1 MGVVR
6 RRKTGLLS
14 RLADYLSVASL
25 ILAVALAAAY
35 FGRIGEQ
42 EYTGRF
48 VVMDGDSLEMDGIRF
63 RLEGIDAPEARQTCR
78 KAGADWPCGREA
90 ARYLRKLVDEG
101 GVVCTSLGLD
111 KYERILAR
119 CETGSREIN
128 REMVAG
134 GWAVSFGGYF
144 VDEAL
149 ARDKKL
155 GVWAGDFMRPGD
167 WREIHGDALE
177 SSGSSD
183 WLDAIAARMRMV
195 WQWMSNF

>member
-1 MGVVR
+1 MVR
-6 RRKTGLLS
+6 RRKSGLLN

-25 ILAVALAAAY
+25 IVVIALVTAY
-35 FGRIGEQ
+35 FGRLGEQ
-42 EYTGRF
+42 EYAGRF
-48 VVMDGDSLEMDGIRF
+48 VVMDGDSLEQNGIRF

-90 ARYLRKLVDEG
+90 TKYLRNLVSEG

-119 CETGSREIN
+119 CETGNRDIN

-149 ARDKKL
+149 AREKRL
-155 GVWAGDFMRPGD
+155 GLWAGDFMRPGD

-177 SSGSSD
+177 STGSSG
-183 WLDAIAARMRMV
+183 WMDAIAARMRMV
-195 WQWMSNF
+195 WYWLGGF